1 MMKMPRGK
9 KKVVTGASASP
20 VMAAA
25 EALLAL
31 DAAGV
36 ALALEIHSKL
46 RAQEKAVSEAART
59 ISYKPV
65 PVTAPAAQAELFPV
79 EAPAPARKK
88 PGPKPGKK
96 SAVGVKAA
104 KKAEAAPIKEA
115 RPSTGLGA
123 LLGRGARAAKAGG
136 E

>member
-1 MMKMPRGK
+1 MPRK
-9 KKVVTGASASP
+9 KKVKVSGASASP

-36 ALALEIHSKL
+36 ALALEIHAKL

-59 ISYKPV
+59 ISYTPV
-65 PVTAPAAQAELFPV
+65 PVAATTAQGELFPV
-79 EAPAPARKK
+79 TTATRKK
-88 PGPKPGKK
+88 PGPKPK
-96 SAVGVKAA
+96 SAVGAKAA
-104 KKAEAAPIKEA
+104 KKAETVPLKEA

-123 LLGRGARAAKAGG
+123 LIGRGARAAKAGS